1 MTEIDR
7 TFNQTTNQTINQ
19 TISWLERAVI
29 GLNLCPFAKAVHVK
43 QQIHFAVS
51 AATSAAQL
59 LDDLEREML
68 DLVQADP
75 QARDTSLLL
84 VPHWLHDFAEFN
96 DFLILAD
103 HSLRQLRLQGI
114 LQIASFH
121 PHYQFAGTDAQEIT
135 NYSNRA
141 PYPCLHLLREAS
153 VARAVA
159 AFPQAE
165 QIFEKNTETLQALG
179 HAGWKAL
186 QLGAEMNPAKN

>member
-1 MTEIDR
+1 MTEID
-7 TFNQTTNQTINQ
+7 QTIDR
-19 TISWLERAVI
+19 TIMWLERAVI
-29 GLNLCPFAKAVHVK
+29 GLNLCPFAKAVYVK
-43 QQIHFAVS
+43 KQIHFAVS
-51 AATSAAQL
+51 AATSASRL

-75 QARDTSLLL
+75 QARDTTLLL
-84 VPHWLHDFAEFN
+84 APRCLQAFAEFN

-121 PHYQFAGTDAQEIT
+121 PDYQFAGVDPQDTS

-153 VARAVA
+153 VERAVA

-165 QIFEKNTETLQALG
+165 LIFEKNAETLRVLG
-179 HAGWKAL
+179 HAGWNAL
-186 QLGAEMNPAKN
+186 RLSADTCPAKS